1 FRPGVRGGDRHQRTA
16 GGRAGNRQQLPL
28 WGRLVLPGENV
39 RPLRAGRPARCRRL
53 PGGGRGRVG
62 GRAMCLLVF
71 ARHSHPHYPL
81 VVVANRDELHARP
94 ARIAGWWPEHPAVLA
109 GRDLQAGGTWM
120 GVNLAGCWGAVTN
133 YRDGVREPALRS
145 RGELVT
151 DFLSAEQE
159 PRAYLDAV
167 ARRGGDYGG
176 FSLLVGDLVNLYCYS
191 NRATG
196 IQQVSSGIHTLSN
209 HLLDTPWP
217 KAELARLK
225 LGRALRK
232 STLALEDLL
241 AVLADAEP
249 FADHELP
256 ATGVGIE

>member
-1 FRPGVRGGDRHQRTA
+1 
-16 GGRAGNRQQLPL
+16 
-28 WGRLVLPGENV
+28 
-39 RPLRAGRPARCRRL
+39 
-53 PGGGRGRVG
+53 
-62 GRAMCLLVF
+62 MCLLVF

-109 GRDLQAGGTWM
+109 GHDLQAGGTWM

-176 FSLLVGDLVNLYCYS
+176 FSLLVGDVENLYCYS

-256 ATGVGIE
+256 ATGVGIELERVLSPPFITGGEYGTRCTTVLMVDRDGNAVYGEQSFAPGGVKGELALYDFPIS